1 MKLNKTIFFN
11 ILFFLVV
18 CAAPFQSAAQPRTV
32 RVVDA
37 NTLQPLPFVKALSDS
52 VRVETTSNI
61 DGYLN
66 LYGMTNDTILLY
78 HAGYRMQKQVLA
90 KLKDGELVRL
100 QKGFSGFHNTTEP
113 EGAKRVIEKVLDN
126 RPVHQLKNINSYK
139 YQLYNK
145 LTVQLTDD
153 DSRAKLY
160 DSTDLQAGSLH
171 AKLKKMAD
179 QQDLYLQEG
188 VRTKIYQKPDQSKE
202 IVIAD
207 RTAGLKDSALVRLTK
222 QLESFSFYQDTIP
235 FFNEKYMSPISDS
248 GIQNYLFS
256 IDKKL
261 LNTRGDSLFVIS
273 FNPSESNRG
282 SAFEGVLAINS
293 DGYAIESLQINATYS
308 TEDTLDFSLHQL
320 YNQLPSGQW
329 FPKSMSFKIG
339 IERFKLHEFPSES
352 LDVQISGKS
361 FITGSQL
368 NIPFGDSFFERQ
380 DSWDSLENEEQS
392 QTSRDPVSVGEPI
405 DASAV
410 RSVDIL
416 GLQIDKSDQLK
427 LVQSFSSWRYP
438 VGKIDILLD
447 RLVNYNRFEGF
458 QLGLGLQTNQDF
470 SRLLSLKG
478 YYRYGFLDDE
488 SKFGGDLF
496 FRLDSAS
503 DSRFFVH
510 YENDIKED
518 GSIDFLE
525 QPKPFISHQLDVWYR
540 THFTYH
546 EIYQAGFVGRILPS
560 FITKIY
566 WKNYQLNNPT
576 FLDESIT
583 DPLVNYHLAGVQFR
597 LTFKEKLFRQR
608 GEIFS
613 RGGRFPVIHFNFER
627 ALDQHSDRPYQAV
640 ELKLSDSYT
649 VGKLGESEFTLL
661 GSLRESGGVMN
672 LLASPPFSRSELISN
687 YNENSFATMR
697 VNEFVTDQLFAL
709 FWRHNFGP
717 ALFRDNLDHPDI
729 FMVFNAGVG
738 KSEYDDQAN
747 FSSRYSSIPKG
758 YYEAGLLG
766 TKLVRVGLLKLGAGA
781 FYRLGPYQLDSF
793 KDNFSLKFKI
803 NLAI

>member
-1 MKLNKTIFFN
+1 MKLNKTLSFY
-11 ILFFLVV
+11 ILFSLIL
-18 CAAPFQSAAQPRTV
+18 CAAPFQLAAQPRTV
-32 RVVDA
+32 RVVDVSSS
-37 NTLQPLPFVKALSDS
+37 QPLPFVKALSDS

-66 LYGMTNDTILLY
+66 LYGITNDTILFY
-78 HAGYRMQKQVLA
+78 HAGYRMQQQVLT

-100 QKGFSGFHNTTEP
+100 QKGFSGFNDLRDKTISED
-113 EGAKRVIEKVLDN
+113 AKRVIEKVLDN
-126 RPVHQLKNINSYK
+126 RGAHQLKNINSYK

-145 LTVQLTDD
+145 LTVQLTDE
-153 DSRAKLY
+153 SRAKLY
-160 DSTDLQAGSLH
+160 DSVDRQAGSLH
-171 AKLKKMAD
+171 AKLAD

-188 VRTKIYQKPDQSKE
+188 VRTKIYQKPDQAKE

-207 RTAGLKDSALVRLTK
+207 RTSGLKDSALIRLTK
-222 QLESFSFYQDTIP
+222 QLELFSFYQDTIP
-235 FFNEKYMSPISDS
+235 FFYEKYMSPISDL

-261 LNTRGDSLFVIS
+261 LNTSGDSLFVIS
-273 FNPSESNRG
+273 FKPSESNRV
-282 SAFEGVLAINS
+282 SAFEGVLTINS
-293 DGYAIESLQINATYS
+293 DGYAIESLQINATHS
-308 TEDTLDFSLHQL
+308 TQDKLDFSLHQL
-320 YNQLPSGQW
+320 HNQLPSGQW
-329 FPKSMSFKIG
+329 FPKSMVFQIG
-339 IERFKLHEFPSES
+339 IKNFKLQEFPSES

-368 NIPFGDSFFERQ
+368 NIPFGDSFFERK
-380 DSWDSLENEEQS
+380 DSKASLDNEEQQ
-392 QTSRDPVSVGEPI
+392 QTSYAPVSVGNPV
-405 DASAV
+405 DGSAV

-427 LVQSFSSWRYP
+427 LVQSLSSWRYP
-438 VGKIDILLD
+438 VGKVDILLD

-458 QLGLGLQTNQDF
+458 QLGLGFQTNQDF
-470 SRLLSLKG
+470 NRFLSLKG

-525 QPKPFISHQLDVWYR
+525 QPKPFISQQLDVWYR

-546 EIYQAGFVGRILPS
+546 EIYQAGFVARILPS
-560 FITKIY
+560 FISNVY

-576 FLDESIT
+576 FLDGSIT
-583 DPLVNYHLAGVQFR
+583 DPLINYHLVGVQFR

-613 RGGRFPVIHFNFER
+613 KGGRFPVIHFNFER
-627 ALDQHSDRPYQAV
+627 ALDQYSDRPYQAV
-640 ELKLSDSYT
+640 EFKLNDSYMF
-649 VGKLGESEFTLL
+649 GKLGESEFTLL
-661 GSLRESGGVMN
+661 GSLRKSGGVMN
-672 LLASPPFSRSELISN
+672 LLASPPFSRSELVSN
-687 YNENSFATMR
+687 YNDNSFATMR
-697 VNEFVTDQLFAL
+697 VNEFVTDQLLAF
-709 FWRHNFGP
+709 FWRHNLGP
-717 ALFRDNLDHPDI
+717 VLFRDKQNHPDI

-738 KSEYDDQAN
+738 KSEYDDQIN
-747 FSSRYSSIPKG
+747 FSLRYTSIPKG

-766 TKLVRVGLLKLGAGA
+766 TKLVRVGLVKLGAGA
-781 FYRLGPYQLDSF
+781 FYRLGPYQLESF
-793 KDNFSLKFKI
+793 KDNLSLKFKI